1 MSDRKKAAK
10 VGIFTFVVGVLLAL
24 VLFVFGG
31 VRLFKHQ
38 TRYFVELKNSVMG
51 LSEGV
56 GVYFNGIH
64 VGSVHSIALDEQD
77 PSLVRV
83 AIDVEQGTPVRS
95 DTKAIISSTGLTG
108 LKVVDLQGGSPT
120 ATALPA
126 ESIIPAGAGGFDK
139 LQKQAEELADQTGK
153 MMKRAT
159 DILDHADQI
168 VSDLQHVTDPQA
180 LGAIVESTKGT
191 AANLNKASAA
201 IDAMIAENRVALKAS
216 IGSVSKATDNASQV
230 ATDLRTLIRTNQGT
244 ISSTLADLRQGARM
258 FKDLAREVREKP
270 SRLLLSSSPDE
281 RKLP

>member
-10 VGIFTFVVGVLLAL
+10 VGIFTFVVGALLAV
-24 VLFVFGG
+24 VLFIFGG

-38 TRYFVELKNSVMG
+38 TRYYIELQNSVMG

-64 VGSVHSIALDEQD
+64 VGSVQSIGLDEQD

-83 AIDVEQGTPVRS
+83 GIDVEQNTPVRS

-108 LKVVDLQGGSPT
+108 LKVVDLQGGSPK
-120 ATALPA
+120 ATALPPD
-126 ESIIPAGAGGFDK
+126 SIIPAGAGGFDK
-139 LQKQAEELADQTGK
+139 IQKQAEELADQTAQ
-153 MMKRAT
+153 MMKRASA
-159 DILDHADQI
+159 IMDHADQI
-168 VSDLQHVTDPQA
+168 VQDLQKVTDPQA
-180 LGAIVESTKGT
+180 LGAIVASTKNT
-191 AANLNKASAA
+191 AANLDKASAA
-201 IDAMIAENRVALKAS
+201 VSMMVAENREALKAS

-244 ISSTLADLRQGARM
+244 ISATLTDLRQGARM